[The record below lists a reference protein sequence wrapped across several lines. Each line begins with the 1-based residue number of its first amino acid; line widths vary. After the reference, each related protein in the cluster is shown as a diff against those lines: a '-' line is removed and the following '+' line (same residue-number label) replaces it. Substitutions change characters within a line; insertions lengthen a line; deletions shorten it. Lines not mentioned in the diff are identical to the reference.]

1 MNFMVELDREALRQA
16 LTAVGELLA
25 EENESVA
32 IVVTGGATLSL
43 LGIVDRATSDV
54 DVIARTRR
62 GEDGTLELEPPE
74 PFPDALERAIR
85 TVARDFELDEDWM
98 NAVVGMQWSHGLP
111 PWIGEEIEWANYG
124 GGLHVG
130 TVGSLTLIA
139 LKLFAAVDQGPK
151 SVHFDD
157 LLQLAPSDREL
168 DVARDWVLTQDA
180 APRWSEMVDEVV
192 AHAKRNR

>member
-1 MNFMVELDREALRQA
+1 MVELDREALRHA

-25 EENESVA
+25 NENESVA

-54 DVIARTRR
+54 DVIARARR
-62 GEDGTLELEPPE
+62 GEAGTLELEPPE

-98 NAVVGMQWSHGLP
+98 NAVVGMQWSQGLP
-111 PWIGEEIEWANYG
+111 PWFGEEIEWTNYG
-124 GGLHVG
+124 GGLDVG
-130 TVGSLTLIA
+130 AVGRRTLIA

-151 SVHFDD
+151 SIHFDD
-157 LLQLAPSDREL
+157 LQQLVPSDTEL
-168 DVARDWVLTQDA
+168 DEARDWVLTQDA

-192 AHAKRNR
+192 AHAKRHC